1 MAEETKE
8 TKKVISKEKK
18 PKKKKKKRKILLKI
32 SIVFLLL
39 VVIGWFTIGMKV
51 MKLRAEAKDLVAN
64 TSEQTFKATQT
75 SVVYDT
81 NGKVITKLKGE
92 KDVYYLKYKDLP
104 VYAVAAMISV
114 EDNNFYKHNGVDF
127 RGIARAAVSF
137 VTNKGEVTQGG
148 STITQQLA
156 RTVFLTREISWQ
168 RKVKEMFVA
177 WGLEKEYSKDQ
188 IMEFYLNNV
197 YFANGYYGIQAASKG
212 YFDKDAK
219 DLTMSEAAF
228 LCAVPNAPNMYEPYH
243 HKEKTLTR
251 RDKILKDMYKQNLIT
266 KSQRDEALREK
277 ITLKKKKTEQKRN
290 YIETYVIH
298 SATKALMEKQGFEFR
313 YVFDSDEDKQDYDE
327 KYNKSY
333 AECKRTLY
341 SAGYQIHTSIDLNA
355 QKELQS
361 SIDNA
366 LSGYTEKDKNKVY
379 KVQGAGV
386 CIDNETG
393 KVAAIVGG
401 RYQKNAGLGLNRA
414 YQSPRQPGSAIK
426 PILVYAPAMERG
438 YGPGSIV
445 NDNPMNPKDKHR
457 VRNSGGSYSGSIT
470 LRRALEK
477 SSNVATM
484 RLYEEIGPK
493 SALRYLEKM
502 NFKSLDENDY
512 KYYTTCL
519 GGFTYGTTAEEM
531 ASGYAALANQG
542 VFRDPTCIVKIEDSD
557 GETVVSNPSKK
568 RTVYS
573 ANTASMMSS
582 VLKSVITNGT
592 GRGAKVPNVDTA
604 GKQVLQQTT
613 RTAGSAD
620 IPLTTQLQCG

>member
-18 PKKKKKKRKILLKI
+18 PKKKKKKRKILVKI
-32 SIVFLLL
+32 SIVFLFL

-243 HKEKTLTR
+243 HKEKTMTR

-298 SATKALMEKQGFEFR
+298 SATKALMKKQGFEFR

-341 SAGYQIHTSIDLNA
+341 SAGYQIHTSIDLDA
-355 QKELQS
+355 QKDLQS

-386 CIDNETG
+386 CINNETG

-414 YQSPRQPGSAIK
+414 YQSPR
-426 PILVYAPAMERG
+426 
-438 YGPGSIV
+438 
-445 NDNPMNPKDKHR
+445 
-457 VRNSGGSYSGSIT
+457 
-470 LRRALEK
+470 
-477 SSNVATM
+477 
-484 RLYEEIGPK
+484 
-493 SALRYLEKM
+493 
-502 NFKSLDENDY
+502 
-512 KYYTTCL
+512 
-519 GGFTYGTTAEEM
+519 
-531 ASGYAALANQG
+531 
-542 VFRDPTCIVKIEDSD
+542 
-557 GETVVSNPSKK
+557 
-568 RTVYS
+568 
-573 ANTASMMSS
+573 
-582 VLKSVITNGT
+582 
-592 GRGAKVPNVDTA
+592 
-604 GKQVLQQTT
+604 
-613 RTAGSAD
+613 
-620 IPLTTQLQCG
+620 